1 MDSNSSNLEYF
12 DQYTLKQELLRGIYS
27 YGYEKPSIIQH
38 KVFTELLSNHD
49 IITLSPSST
58 GKTASYV
65 IFSLQKVDFS
75 KHSDIQC
82 LVLTSTRDLAQSIG
96 NLYKEIGIYTK
107 VKFHSFIGGTSIKED
122 IKKLSDGCQIVVGTP
137 GRILDMVNKKIL
149 SLSELKLFIIDE
161 VNEVFA
167 RGFSDSIKT
176 ITSFLQEG
184 CQKSVFSST
193 KIIPENLDKI
203 LKMKNPVIITS
214 CDDDGAL
221 LLKNLRQFKISLKE
235 EWKFEI
241 LQNLYKL
248 MEISQSI
255 IYCNNKK
262 KCETLSEDM
271 NKKGFISSYIND
283 DKDKVISNFKSGL
296 IRVMIT
302 TGEIPAKDI
311 DIYQTSLIIN
321 YDIPKTKEEYIE
333 RVGRVESFDKRGMVI
348 NFVMESDKDLLAE
361 IQKITPENEID
372 ELPLELSTIQNK

>member
-1 MDSNSSNLEYF
+1 
-12 DQYTLKQELLRGIYS
+12 
-27 YGYEKPSIIQH
+27 
-38 KVFTELLSNHD
+38 
-49 IITLSPSST
+49 
-58 GKTASYV
+58 
-65 IFSLQKVDFS
+65 
-75 KHSDIQC
+75 
-82 LVLTSTRDLAQSIG
+82 
-96 NLYKEIGIYTK
+96 
-107 VKFHSFIGGTSIKED
+107 
-122 IKKLSDGCQIVVGTP
+122 
-137 GRILDMVNKKIL
+137 
-149 SLSELKLFIIDE
+149 
-161 VNEVFA
+161 
-167 RGFSDSIKT
+167 
-176 ITSFLQEG
+176 
-184 CQKSVFSST
+184 
-193 KIIPENLDKI
+193 
-203 LKMKNPVIITS
+203 
-214 CDDDGAL
+214 
-221 LLKNLRQFKISLKE
+221 
-235 EWKFEI
+235 
-241 LQNLYKL
+241 